1 MMKRKRLSALYR
13 TEQRYGYLMISPV
26 VLGFCVLL
34 VFPLLYELYM
44 SLTDMQLNGVG
55 DFVGL
60 QNYVN
65 LFNDPKYI
73 NGMKNTV
80 VFAIGVVPVNV
91 LLAIIFARMLH
102 QQIRGVGLYRTIMF
116 LPYITPVVVWAQV
129 WKLILAGDTGI
140 LNNFL
145 SMFGIE
151 GTNWLFDMEMTMPMV
166 IANVVLKGVGY
177 NVVIFLSA
185 MMSVPESYYEAAEL
199 DGAGSVTKFINIT
212 LPMISPTTFM
222 VIIMTIIGAFK
233 SFANIYNLTKGGPAR
248 TTQIIILYIYQNAF
262 REYKFGYAAAAS
274 VVLFVIILLLTV
286 TQWAM
291 RRRMVYAED

>member
-73 NGMKNTV
+73 NSMKNTV

-91 LLAIIFARMLH
+91 LLAI
-102 QQIRGVGLYRTIMF
+102 
-116 LPYITPVVVWAQV
+116 
-129 WKLILAGDTGI
+129 
-140 LNNFL
+140 
-145 SMFGIE
+145 
-151 GTNWLFDMEMTMPMV
+151 

>member
-1 MMKRKRLSALYR
+1 MQSGIVNKTIL
-13 TEQRYGYLMISPV
+13 
-26 VLGFCVLL
+26 
-34 VFPLLYELYM
+34 PLLGKDPIFWYNE
-44 SLTDMQLNGVG
+44 
-55 DFVGL
+55 
-60 QNYVN
+60 
-65 LFNDPKYI
+65 PKYWPAILIFVNTWKGIGYGCLIYISAI
-73 NGMKNTV
+73 NGIDPT
-80 VFAIGVVPVNV
+80 
-91 LLAIIFARMLH
+91 
-102 QQIRGVGLYRTIMF
+102 
-116 LPYITPVVVWAQV
+116 
-129 WKLILAGDTGI
+129 
-140 LNNFL
+140 
-145 SMFGIE
+145 
-151 GTNWLFDMEMTMPMV
+151 
-166 IANVVLKGVGY
+166 
-177 NVVIFLSA
+177 
-185 MMSVPESYYEAAEL
+185 YYEAAEL

>member
-1 MMKRKRLSALYR
+1 MRRRQKISRLYDS
-13 TEQRYGYLMISPV
+13 EQRYGYLMISPV
-26 VLGFCVLL
+26 VLGFCALL
-34 VFPLLYELYM
+34 VFPLLYEVYM
-44 SLTDMQLNGVG
+44 SMTDMKLSGEGQ
-55 DFVGL
+55 FIGL
-60 QNYVN
+60 QNYTN
-65 LFNDPKYI
+65 LLNDPKYVDS
-73 NGMKNTV
+73 MKNTV
-80 VFAIGVVPVNV
+80 VFAIGVVPVNII
-91 LLAIIFARMLH
+91 LAIIFARMLH
-102 QQIRGVGLYRTIMF
+102 QKIRGVGLYRTLMF

-140 LNNFL
+140 FNNLL

-151 GTNWLFDMEMTMPMV
+151 GRNWLFDMEMTMPMV

-199 DGAGSVTKFINIT
+199 DGASTMDKFFHVT

-248 TTQIIILYIYQNAF
+248 TTQIIILYIYQKAF
-262 REYKFGYAAAAS
+262 REFKFGYAAAAS
-274 VVLFVIILLLTV
+274 IILFAIILLLTAI
-286 TQWAM
+286 QWAM